1 MKNILWETFE
11 IAVNF
16 YQAFMIIYFT
26 YSYLGE
32 KKERK
37 LLKSSGLA
45 YIIILAA
52 TISLMNYLTVFEH
65 FYALAYIA
73 VVIIYAINNLNGSL
87 LKKTFASAY
96 PVMIMLISGALIA
109 NFSAIL
115 FDISLEEILTHNR
128 IERCLSIIA
137 TQILIFCFTTLS
149 LKIMKKNTYRNINL
163 ALIEW
168 ILISL
173 VFVISIVICA
183 FLNLI
188 SLEILSSNGR
198 VYIVFV
204 FIGIILIN
212 AVIYIILSL
221 IWERKILL

>member
-1 MKNILWETFE
+1 
-11 IAVNF
+11 
-16 YQAFMIIYFT
+16 
-26 YSYLGE
+26 
-32 KKERK
+32 
-37 LLKSSGLA
+37 
-45 YIIILAA
+45 
-52 TISLMNYLTVFEH
+52 
-65 FYALAYIA
+65 
-73 VVIIYAINNLNGSL
+73 
-87 LKKTFASAY
+87 
-96 PVMIMLISGALIA
+96 MLISGALIA

-115 FDISLEEILTHNR
+115 FDISLEEILTHNK
-128 IERCLSIIA
+128 IERCLSIIV

-173 VFVISIVICA
+173 VFFISIVICA

-212 AVIYIILSL
+212 AVIYYLVVDLGKKNTAVRENEILKLKQEYSRQYIKML
-221 IWERKILL
+221 PLNTMSYKS